1 MAAARPRRFP
11 PFMNRWLRLGLLL
24 LSLLLFGFILWR
36 AGPETWQIVLRGRF
50 SYFFLAFLMH
60 GLAGVASASRLQRLA
75 QAVTGQT
82 MISWRRMYVL
92 NWTARALGLILP
104 RSVSIFGGKTVALK
118 AVGVPLRQAVWLVF
132 VDNAFDLLLLGF
144 WLIPAFLWFQG
155 TTPLLFWLV
164 LAGMTLVVGTLIW
177 WGTQPN
183 RLEPF
188 LRQLRR
194 FPRLAQRLNLD
205 ENSFIP
211 GPPHALAALAWT
223 VLLNLALITNYY
235 FIGQAIDLDAAAPLI
250 TSSYPFVQLSL
261 VVAIAPAGLG
271 LFDLGWLGLLR
282 LGGIPEADVLA
293 FVVAQRA
300 YIYLFV
306 LAWTLFSVALSWTDK
321 SGLRTEP

>member
-1 MAAARPRRFP
+1 
-11 PFMNRWLRLGLLL
+11 MNRWLRLGLLL
-24 LSLLLFGFILWR
+24 LSLLLFGFILWQ

-75 QAVTGQT
+75 QAITSQNT
-82 MISWRRMYVL
+82 ISWRRMYVL

-104 RSVSIFGGKTVALK
+104 RSVSVFGGKTVALK

-155 TTPLLFWLV
+155 TPSLLFWFV
-164 LAGMTLVVGTLIW
+164 LAGVTLVASSAVW
-177 WGTQPN
+177 WGTKPG

-188 LRQLRR
+188 LRQIRR
-194 FPRLAQRLNLD
+194 LPRLAQKLNLD

-211 GPPHALAALAWT
+211 PPAQALVALAWT

-235 FIGQAIDLDAAAPLI
+235 FIGQAIEMDAAAPLI

-282 LGGIPEADVLA
+282 LGGVPEADALA